1 LKELTTIE
9 IGRTLSFI
17 TAGLIVL
24 SAKNSIIQKIKAM
37 INAIILINAERTK
50 INSVAEQLVS
60 LAGITDVYSVSGRFD
75 LVVVIRLPH
84 ADDLAELMT
93 EKVIKV
99 EGITKTES
107 MVAFKTFSKSDIANM
122 FELGN

>member
-1 LKELTTIE
+1 
-9 IGRTLSFI
+9 
-17 TAGLIVL
+17 
-24 SAKNSIIQKIKAM
+24 M

-60 LAGITDVYSVSGRFD
+60 LSGITEVYSVSGRFD
-75 LVVVIRLPH
+75 LVAVIRLPH

-93 EKVIKV
+93 EKMIKV

-107 MVAFKTFSKSDIANM
+107 MVAFKTFSQNDIAGM

>member
-1 LKELTTIE
+1 
-9 IGRTLSFI
+9 
-17 TAGLIVL
+17 
-24 SAKNSIIQKIKAM
+24 M

-50 INSVAEQLVS
+50 IKSVAEQLVS
-60 LAGITDVYSVSGRFD
+60 LSGITEVYSVSGRFD
-75 LVVVIRLPH
+75 LVALIRLPH

-107 MVAFKTFSKSDIANM
+107 MVAFKTLTKQDMANM
-122 FELGN
+122 VELGN

>member
-1 LKELTTIE
+1 
-9 IGRTLSFI
+9 
-17 TAGLIVL
+17 
-24 SAKNSIIQKIKAM
+24 M

-50 INSVAEQLVS
+50 INSVAEQLVG
-60 LAGITDVYSVSGRFD
+60 LAGITEVYSVSGRFD
-75 LVVVIRLPH
+75 LVAIIRLPH
-84 ADDLAELMT
+84 TDDLAELMT

-107 MVAFKTFSKSDIANM
+107 MVAFKTLTKQDVASM

>member
-1 LKELTTIE
+1 
-9 IGRTLSFI
+9 
-17 TAGLIVL
+17 
-24 SAKNSIIQKIKAM
+24 M

-60 LAGITDVYSVSGRFD
+60 LHGITDVYSVSGRFD
-75 LVVVIRLPH
+75 LVAVIRLPH
-84 ADDLAELMT
+84 ADDLADLMT

-107 MVAFKTFSKSDIANM
+107 MVAFKTFSKADLAGM
-122 FELGN
+122 FELGD

>member
-1 LKELTTIE
+1 
-9 IGRTLSFI
+9 
-17 TAGLIVL
+17 
-24 SAKNSIIQKIKAM
+24 M

-50 INSVAEQLVS
+50 IKSVAEQLVS
-60 LAGITDVYSVSGRFD
+60 LDGITDVYSVSGRFD

-107 MVAFKTFSKSDIANM
+107 MVAFKTFSKNDIANM

>member
-1 LKELTTIE
+1 
-9 IGRTLSFI
+9 
-17 TAGLIVL
+17 
-24 SAKNSIIQKIKAM
+24 M

-50 INSVAEQLVS
+50 INSVAEQLVN
-60 LAGITDVYSVSGRFD
+60 LNGITEVYSTSGRFD
-75 LVVVIRLPH
+75 LVAVIRLPH

-93 EKVIKV
+93 EKVVKV

-107 MVAFKTFSKSDIANM
+107 MVAFKTFSKTDLAGM